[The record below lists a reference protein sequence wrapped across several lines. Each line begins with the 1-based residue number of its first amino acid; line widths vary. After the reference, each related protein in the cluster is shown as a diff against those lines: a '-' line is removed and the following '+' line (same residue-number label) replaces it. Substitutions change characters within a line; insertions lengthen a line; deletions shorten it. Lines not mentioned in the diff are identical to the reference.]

1 MPNKYYY
8 NGTMPEKIAE
18 EDREVLNDLMRSQK
32 EYYDILF
39 DINHIILS
47 TLRNMN
53 DDELKEMMKN
63 GGLRI
68 PVSKL

>member
-8 NGTMPEKIAE
+8 NGTMPEKIEE
-18 EDREVLNDLMRSQK
+18 EDREVRNDLMRSQK
-32 EYYDILF
+32 DYYDILF
-39 DINHIILS
+39 DINHIILT

-53 DDELKEMMKN
+53 EDERKEMMKN

>member
-8 NGTMPEKIAE
+8 NGTMPDKIAE
-18 EDREVLNDLMRSQK
+18 EDREVRNDLMRSQK

-39 DINHIILS
+39 DINHIVLT

-53 DDELKEMMKN
+53 DDELKEMIKN

-68 PVSKL
+68 PVSKI

>member
-8 NGTMPEKIAE
+8 NGTLPDKIEE
-18 EDREVLNDLMRSQK
+18 EDREVKNDLMRSQK
-32 EYYDILF
+32 DYYDILF
-39 DINHIILS
+39 DINHIFLD

-53 DDELKEMMKN
+53 DEEIKEILKN